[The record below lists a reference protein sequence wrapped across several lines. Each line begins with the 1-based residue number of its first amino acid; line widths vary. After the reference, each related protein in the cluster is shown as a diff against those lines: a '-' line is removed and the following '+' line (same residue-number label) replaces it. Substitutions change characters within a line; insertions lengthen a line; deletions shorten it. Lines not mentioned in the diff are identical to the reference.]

1 MIKNRPIYIFVILLI
16 AIVSIAI
23 SVVVYEYNKNKPIVP
38 DKYIEVSSSYDA
50 QKIKSAYETDAKK
63 QEFLKLCGSIE
74 LAVAN
79 KFLDGSVT
87 NETEL
92 ESAIQKINGVLKSED
107 WSYLG
112 LESSNYWM
120 GSWQL
125 NSQGTITFT
134 FKTQEIMPDWAKDD
148 DVQQYIK

>member
-23 SVVVYEYNKNKPIVP
+23 SLVVYEYNKNKPIVP
-38 DKYIEVSSSYDA
+38 DKYIEVSSLHDA
-50 QKIKSAYETDAKK
+50 KKIKSAYENDSKK
-63 QEFLKLCGSIE
+63 QEFLDLCKEIE

-79 KFLDGSVT
+79 KLLDGTVT

-92 ESAIQKINGVLKSED
+92 KEAIQKINGVLASND

-134 FKTQEIMPDWAKDD
+134 FKTQEIMPDWAKDEE
-148 DVQQYIK
+148 VLKYIK